1 MKGSW
6 SQNMKLTC
14 QGARGIHEE
23 VVVKICMISAVR
35 VSCRLV
41 NIMCNQTQ
49 EINKS
54 DDVPREVPTKIAV
67 GVARPRAHG
76 HETTWN
82 SKSMPWA
89 ASIGQ
94 RIIKEIPQLTVHS
107 ALLTNTS
114 TDSFKLKSKGFPFG
128 PAISLS
134 KTSGKIWDPM

>member
-35 VSCRLV
+35 VSSRLV

-49 EINKS
+49 EISKS

-76 HETTWN
+76 QETTWN
-82 SKSMPWA
+82 SKSMP
-89 ASIGQ
+89 
-94 RIIKEIPQLTVHS
+94 
-107 ALLTNTS
+107 
-114 TDSFKLKSKGFPFG
+114 
-128 PAISLS
+128 
-134 KTSGKIWDPM
+134 